1 MSLTACHE
9 IEPLLERHLA
19 GTASPQDTAALA
31 THARGCSRCA
41 AALRPAA
48 DTGFSGGRGEPPI
61 PASSVGRPPG
71 WRSRHPAMVGLV
83 AVGVLAL
90 SGAALWHT
98 ASRPQ
103 VPRTFIRGRGGD
115 LPLLGAW
122 QPDGTLRLTWPHT
135 GRAAAFHVHLTG
147 STGLEVTR
155 SVTQP
160 AVVIKGSEIAA
171 LGDIAVVVD
180 AETEGADPASR
191 STSLVFPKRA
201 TP

>member
-1 MSLTACHE
+1 
-9 IEPLLERHLA
+9 
-19 GTASPQDTAALA
+19 
-31 THARGCSRCA
+31 
-41 AALRPAA
+41 
-48 DTGFSGGRGEPPI
+48 
-61 PASSVGRPPG
+61 
-71 WRSRHPAMVGLV
+71 
-83 AVGVLAL
+83 VGVLAL

-122 QPDGTLRLTWPHT
+122 QPDGTLRLTWPAG

-147 STGLEVTR
+147 STGVEVTR

-160 AVVIKGSEIAA
+160 ALVVKGSEVAA
-171 LGDIAVVVD
+171 LGDIAVVID
-180 AETEGADPASR
+180 SEIEGEDPASR